1 MGNGVMLADRVKGNS
16 LYLKILRI
24 LFIRL
29 LAKMLI
35 FDL

>member
-1 MGNGVMLADRVKGNS
+1 MGNGVMLADRVKENS
-16 LYLKILRI
+16 LYLMISRI

-35 FDL
+35 FDF